1 MGIRSAK
8 LLNNRL
14 FCRLAK
20 WCFNCFNRR
29 WRNAHKARANC
40 CRLPPP
46 AASCCLLLLL
56 LLLLPQLL
64 LLPAA
69 ALGNHA
75 EAEEVAATDQSRRCR
90 ARDTLNVHSSSSSSG
105 LPVAMAIALALECHK
120 IYARVRAER
129 RWRRWQTLHM
139 LSSHLKRISH
149 CRVGGGTVPAGAAA
163 TRTLAGAGSFR
174 MQLRLV

>member
-29 WRNAHKARANC
+29 WRNAHKARAKC
-40 CRLPPP
+40 CRLLPP

-56 LLLLPQLL
+56 LLLL
-64 LLPAA
+64 LPAA

-75 EAEEVAATDQSRRCR
+75 DSSRGRRSRSNRPVEECR

-149 CRVGGGTVPAGAAA
+149 CRVGEGTVPAGAAA

>member
-20 WCFNCFNRR
+20 WCFNCFNRH
-29 WRNAHKARANC
+29 WRNAHKARAKC

-46 AASCCLLLLL
+46 AACCCFSYCSSCLVQPLATM
-56 LLLLPQLL
+56 QT
-64 LLPAA
+64 A
-69 ALGNHA
+69 A

-149 CRVGGGTVPAGAAA
+149 CRVGGGTVAAGAAA
-163 TRTLAGAGSFR
+163 TRTLAGAVSFR

>member
-1 MGIRSAK
+1 MLQQA
-8 LLNNRL
+8 
-14 FCRLAK
+14 LAQ
-20 WCFNCFNRR
+20 RPQSTR
-29 WRNAHKARANC
+29 QM
-40 CRLPPP
+40 LPP
-46 AASCCLLLLL
+46 AASCCLLL
-56 LLLLPQLL
+56 P
-64 LLPAA
+64 PAA
-69 ALGNHA
+69 CCCFSYCSSRSCSSCLLQPLATMQTTA

-163 TRTLAGAGSFR
+163 TRTLAGAVSFR